1 MNRGMKLFRSAVLA
15 GIVARHGETIMAVAA
30 LGNIPTTALLIE
42 GIGNGDGFSLFFG
55 A

>member
-1 MNRGMKLFRSAVLA
+1 MNRGLKLFRSAVLA

-30 LGNIPTTALLIE
+30 LGNSHTIIVPIE
-42 GIGNGDGFSLFFG
+42 NIGIGNGVTFFFG